1 MENTNTEVNP
11 ILFTTAALE
20 EFKRILSS
28 DEIEGAS
35 HLRIG
40 VKGGGCSGMSYLL
53 GFDKPEADDELFEV
67 EGIPVIMKPAHKMYL
82 VNMQIDYSNGL
93 DARGFVFNNPN
104 ASGSCGCGTS
114 FSV

>member
-1 MENTNTEVNP
+1 MENTHIEAEP
-11 ILFTTAALE
+11 IQFTAAALE
-20 EFKRILSS
+20 EFKRILASN
-28 DEIEGAS
+28 EIEGAT

-53 GFDKPEADDELFEV
+53 GFDKPEADDEIFEIK
-67 EGIPVIMKPAHKMYL
+67 GIPVIMKPAHKMYL

-104 ASGSCGCGTS
+104 ASDSCGCGTS
-114 FSV
+114 FAV